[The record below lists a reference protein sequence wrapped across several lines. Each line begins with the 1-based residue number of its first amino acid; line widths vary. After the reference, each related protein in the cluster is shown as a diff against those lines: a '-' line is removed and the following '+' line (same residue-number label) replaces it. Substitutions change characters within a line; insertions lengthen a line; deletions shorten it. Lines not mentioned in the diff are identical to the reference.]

1 MEKEITRQDEAWNG
15 KANEIREKMRYTE
28 LLTRIVSCFEGY
40 LKDIIA
46 NEMDERPRFISI
58 NDVTSIRKMGRT
70 GKINLV
76 SVNLGTD
83 AGSFKTMLAL
93 KFSSN
98 PRKVVQEAENSKI
111 LMERLEQLPIE
122 FDNLKTPRLIYSD
135 PKSNLLVYEGVFGQ
149 TYTESKIDRVFKAKN
164 AGKLLAAI
172 HGSQTDRVD
181 MDKYKG
187 LMALILL
194 DLPLSDQHKRD
205 ISLAV
210 DFHLS
215 KMRHSLGGSLIF
227 ADFHMDNV
235 IFGSSIKRDDLDYA
249 VLNDMSAVYKQNV
262 YVIDPE
268 YLYPGDSCR
277 FEDIGTFFA
286 FPALNEFRQFG
297 TVDETRKDILTFL
310 IGYNKMMTS
319 LGTKNLADLYPHGVP
334 IGFHMAY
341 NLFLGARELIRKGV
355 ADGDE
360 KVLPEIEDR
369 ILLGIQLL
377 QKPIV

>member
-1 MEKEITRQDEAWNG
+1 MEKETSRQDEAWNG

-28 LLTRIVSCFEGY
+28 LLTRIVSCFEDY
-40 LKDIIA
+40 LKEIIEK
-46 NEMDERPRFISI
+46 EMNERPRFISI

-83 AGSFKTMLAL
+83 VGSFKTMLAL
-93 KFSSN
+93 KFSST
-98 PRKVVQEAENSKI
+98 PKKTIQEAENSK
-111 LMERLEQLPIE
+111 LLSERLEKLPAG
-122 FDNLKTPRLIYSD
+122 FNNLKTPKLVYND
-135 PKSNLLVYEGVFGQ
+135 PKSNLLVYEGIFGK
-149 TYTESKIDRVFKAKN
+149 TYVESSIDRLFKAKN

-172 HGSQTDRVD
+172 HGSQTDRIDV
-181 MDKYKG
+181 DKYKG

-194 DLPLSDQHKRD
+194 DLPLTDHHKRD

-227 ADFHMDNV
+227 ADFHMDNI
-235 IFGSSIKRDDLDYA
+235 IFGSSIKRDDLEYT
-249 VLNDMSAVYKQNV
+249 VLNDMSALYKQNV

-268 YLYPGDSCR
+268 FLCPGDSCR

-286 FPALNEFRQFG
+286 FPALREFRQFG
-297 TVDETRKDILTFL
+297 TIDETRKDILTFL
-310 IGYNKMMTS
+310 MGYNKMMARI
-319 LGTKNLADLYPHGVP
+319 GTNNLADLYPHGFP

-341 NLFLGARELIRKGV
+341 NLFLGARELIRLGV
-355 ADGDE
+355 AKGDE
-360 KVLPEIEDR
+360 NVLPEVENR
-369 ILLGIQLL
+369 IILGIQLL
-377 QKPIV
+377 QNNII